1 MPLDPQAKLLIDLI
15 EGSGGFDLTPDSDP
29 QQLRDLYAGLSA
41 AAPEQ
46 IAVASVTN
54 RTIPGPGGEIPVRVY
69 RPEGDA
75 PKPAIVYYH
84 GGGWVIGSLDTHDG
98 GCRAFANAADAVVI
112 SVDYR
117 LAPEHPF
124 PAPVDDAVAA
134 LAWVHDHAGE
144 LGVDPTRV
152 AVAGDSAGGN
162 LAAVVAQVSRDEGGP
177 PVCFQLLI
185 YPVTDYVFDDA
196 SMNEN
201 AEGYFL
207 TRDAMKWFYSHYLTD
222 PAEGENPRVSPQ
234 RAPDLSGL
242 APAFVI
248 TAEFDPLRDQGV
260 AYAAAMAAAGT
271 QVDGQTY
278 DGMFHGFL
286 SMVEWIDAGKVAF
299 DDAVNALNVA
309 FGQA

>member
-15 EGSGGFDLTPDSDP
+15 EGTGGFDLTPDSDP
-29 QQLRDLYAGLSA
+29 QQLRALYAGLSA

-54 RTIPGPGGEIPVRVY
+54 RTIPGPGGEIPVRIY

-84 GGGWVIGSLDTHDG
+84 GGGWVIGNLDTHDG
-98 GCRAFANAADAVVI
+98 GCRAFANAVDAVVV

-124 PAPVDDAVAA
+124 PAPVEDAVAA
-134 LAWVHDHAGE
+134 LAWVYEHADD
-144 LGVDPTRV
+144 LGVDASRV

-162 LAAVVAQVSRDEGGP
+162 LAAVVSQVSRDEGGP

-196 SMNEN
+196 SMNDN

-207 TRDAMKWFYSHYLTD
+207 TRDAMKWFYMHYLTD
-222 PAEGENPRVSPQ
+222 PSDGANPRVSPR
-234 RAPDLSGL
+234 RAADLSGL

-260 AYAAAMAAAGT
+260 AYAAAMREAGT
-271 QVDGQTY
+271 SVDGRTY
-278 DGMFHGFL
+278 EGMFHGFL

-299 DDAVNALNVA
+299 DDAVAALNVA
-309 FGQA
+309 FGRA